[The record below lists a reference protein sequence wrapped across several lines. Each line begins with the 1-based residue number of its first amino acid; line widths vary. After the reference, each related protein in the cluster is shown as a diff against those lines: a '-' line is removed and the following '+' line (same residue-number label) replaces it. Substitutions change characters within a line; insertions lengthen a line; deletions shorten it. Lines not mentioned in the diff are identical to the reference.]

1 MKNQKMGQAG
11 RGAGQRGGCEDRRPF
26 RRLALVFGEF
36 GPVIMGVCWLLA
48 RAGLGHIS
56 WGRMK

>member
-1 MKNQKMGQAG
+1 MDVDVGREVVKNQNQKMGQAG

-36 GPVIMGVCWLLA
+36 GPVIMGGCWLL
-48 RAGLGHIS
+48 G
-56 WGRMK
+56 